1 MATDPAHGFLTEP
14 PLTDAVRASFE
25 GDLGTQGFVMNLS
38 HLWAHDPA
46 AHDTLFGLLADMVR
60 LGGLTF
66 RQRGILISAAAATG
80 SDSYCALAW
89 GNRLAGEAGPD
100 VAAAVLAGDDAPLD
114 PADAALAGWARTV
127 ARDANSTT
135 PADLEPLRAAG
146 FDDRQIFAITVFV
159 ALRRAFSMVNAALG
173 ALPDAQLRSA
183 APGPVDEA
191 VSFGRPSAGAP
202 SATTLGDASPTAA
215 G

>member
-14 PLTDAVRASFE
+14 PLTDDVRASFE
-25 GDLGTQGFVMNLS
+25 GDLDTQGFVMNLS

-46 AHDTLFGLLADMVR
+46 AHDTLFALLADMVR
-60 LGGLTF
+60 IGGLTF
-66 RQRGILISAAAATG
+66 RQRGILVSAAAATAG
-80 SDSYCALAW
+80 DSYCALAW
-89 GNRLAGEAGPD
+89 GNRLAGEAGPA
-100 VAAAVLAGDDAPLD
+100 VAGAVLTGDDGSLD

-127 ARDANSTT
+127 ARDANATT
-135 PADLEPLRAAG
+135 PSDLEPLRAAG

-173 ALPDAQLRSA
+173 AQPDAQLRSA
-183 APGPVDEA
+183 AAAPVGDA

-202 SATTLGDASPTAA
+202 SATSVADASGPDA
-215 G
+215 